1 MTENIVNAELY
12 YRNRIFLAKNLAY
25 RASETSYNRMLLGGD
40 NSAGLLCRLYYYIL
54 VKRLYRVHIYY
65 SRVYAFVL
73 KKLIS
78 LKRFVHHKTGSDYC
92 NIASVFKLYALSD
105 LELIIVTENNRN
117 GKSSETHINRTV
129 KLKRCFY
136 RLFSLGRVRRIYYSH
151 TRDSSHKGDIL
162 AALVCSTVLAYRD
175 TGVSRADYH
184 VKMRVAYRVP
194 YLFKGSARGEHGKGA
209 AYYLFACGGY
219 SCRYSHHIG
228 FRYTA
233 VIKPFRKSLFEHSGL
248 CSRRKVGIKHQKIVS
263 FFSQFYQSVS
273 EAYSGC
279 NLFNL

>member
-105 LELIIVTENNRN
+105 LELIIVPENNRN
-117 GKSSETHINRTV
+117 GKSAKTHINRTV
-129 KLKRCFY
+129 NFKRGFNCFH
-136 RLFSLGRVRRIYYSH
+136 SLSLICRIYYSH

-162 AALVCSTVLAYRD
+162 AALVCSAVLAYRD
-175 TGVSRADYH
+175 TGVSSTDYNIQ
-184 VKMRVAYRVP
+184 MRIAYRVS
-194 YLFKGSARGEHGKGA
+194 YLLKGSARGKHGKRA
-209 AYYLFACGGY
+209 AYYLFAGSGDT
-219 SCRYSHHIG
+219 CRYSHHIS
-228 FRYTA
+228 FCYAA
-233 VIKPFRKSLFEHSGL
+233 VIKPFRKSLFKHSGL
-248 CSRRKVGIKHQKIVS
+248 CSRRKVGVKHQKIIS

-273 EAYSGC
+273 ETYSGC